1 MKAFIL
7 KKITLRDTES
17 NKEFCI
23 VKKSYNLANLNDQKW
38 YLLGSQ
44 NLFNEDTYVLEQL
57 DDIKAGNYLRHRDG
71 KEIYSVIS
79 VGQ

>member
-1 MKAFIL
+1 M

-23 VKKSYNLANLNDQKW
+23 VKKSYNLSNLNDQKW
-38 YLLGSQ
+38 YLAGSQ
-44 NLFNEDTYVLEQL
+44 DLFNEDPYVLEQL
-57 DDIKAGNYLRHRDG
+57 DEIKAGNDLKSRDD
-71 KEIYSVIS
+71 KKIYSVIS